1 MFDNLICLMDAIS
14 VLDGPRASLGRP
26 ERLASVSSIDSLC
39 SIGTMEPIQYHP
51 ALEGTKEKVPR
62 KRISLEQTETLQA
75 LFDTGVHFP
84 SRETRE
90 RLSRQLGLTTR
101 TIQVWF
107 QNRRQAAR
115 NKARSVAKPS
125 VGKKLAI
132 RWMKPVVFP
141 GNPAVHQPSSAAA
154 SSPII
159 KFHPQEHDLLEPCD
173 TSPHVAR
180 SSRNE
185 LKPGS
190 QPGNS

>member
-1 MFDNLICLMDAIS
+1 MFDNLICLIDAVS
-14 VLDGPRASLGRP
+14 VLDDPRAPPGRS

-39 SIGTMEPIQYHP
+39 SINSMEPVQYLP
-51 ALEGTKEKVPR
+51 ALGGVREKVPR
-62 KRISLEQTETLQA
+62 KRISLEQTETLQT

-84 SRETRE
+84 SREMRE

-115 NKARSVAKPS
+115 NKARSATKPN

-141 GNPAVHQPSSAAA
+141 VNTASHLHNMAN
-154 SSPII
+154 SSPVI
-159 KFHPQEHDLLEPCD
+159 KLRHSCHELIGICD
-173 TSPHVAR
+173 
-180 SSRNE
+180 RNQHAVCRDQSE
-185 LKPGS
+185 TKLGS
-190 QPGNS
+190 QLRIT